1 MGLEVFDHYECDG
14 QIELFA
20 IQEENMGTD
29 KKTAERFYENYKACR
44 DKEERKRREWYALAE
59 MWKKDGYIDD
69 ALGDRVEAAQ
79 KEYAEAEKETNI
91 FARLALDCILEGQ
104 KR

>member
-1 MGLEVFDHYECDG
+1 MGLEAFDHYECDG
-14 QIELFA
+14 QIELSA
-20 IQEENMGTD
+20 IQEDNMGTD
-29 KKTAERFYENYKACR
+29 KTIAKRFCEYYKTCR

-79 KEYAEAEKETNI
+79 KEYDEAKENTNM
-91 FARLALDCILEGQ
+91 FARMALDYILEDQ

>member
-1 MGLEVFDHYECDG
+1 
-14 QIELFA
+14 
-20 IQEENMGTD
+20 MGTD
-29 KKTAERFYENYKACR
+29 KTIAKRFCEYYKACR

-79 KEYAEAEKETNI
+79 KEYDEAKENTNMC
-91 FARLALDCILEGQ
+91 ARMALDYILEDQ

>member
-1 MGLEVFDHYECDG
+1 MRYRRKIWG
-14 QIELFA
+14 A
-20 IQEENMGTD
+20 D

-44 DKEERKRREWYALAE
+44 DEEERRRREWWALAE

>member
-29 KKTAERFYENYKACR
+29 KKTAERFCEYYKACR

-59 MWKKDGYIDD
+59 MWKKDDYIDD

>member
-20 IQEENMGTD
+20 IQEENMGAD

-44 DKEERKRREWYALAE
+44 DEEERRRREWWALTE
-59 MWKKDGYIDD
+59 MWEKYDYADD
-69 ALGDRVEAAQ
+69 DLGDRVEAAQ
-79 KEYAEAEKETNI
+79 KEYAEVQEKTNM
-91 FARLALDCILEGQ
+91 FARLALDYILEDQ

>member
-29 KKTAERFYENYKACR
+29 KTIAKRFCEYYKACR

-69 ALGDRVEAAQ
+69 ALGDRVEAAHQ
-79 KEYAEAEKETNI
+79 EYAEAEKETNI

>member
-44 DKEERKRREWYALAE
+44 DEERER
-59 MWKKDGYIDD
+59 D
-69 ALGDRVEAAQ
+69 ANGTRSPRCGRKMA
-79 KEYAEAEKETNI
+79 T
-91 FARLALDCILEGQ
+91 
-104 KR
+104 

>member
-29 KKTAERFYENYKACR
+29 KRLRKDSASTIRHVGT
-44 DKEERKRREWYALAE
+44 KRRER
-59 MWKKDGYIDD
+59 D
-69 ALGDRVEAAQ
+69 ANGTRSPRCGRKMA
-79 KEYAEAEKETNI
+79 T
-91 FARLALDCILEGQ
+91 
-104 KR
+104 

>member
-14 QIELFA
+14 QIELFV

-29 KKTAERFYENYKACR
+29 KTIAKRFCEYYKACR

-69 ALGDRVEAAQ
+69 ALRDRVEAAQ

-91 FARLALDCILEGQ
+91 FARLALDCIPEGQ